1 MDEHGAEPRGVTV
14 SIRSVRWEQKS
25 GEIVTAK
32 GSRKTEKETRMAI
45 LSDKTALVTG
55 GARGVEA
62 HAGRRSHHHDRLV
75 RGRAHDDAR
84 LGALRGHEG
93 SRQDVYAGV
102 VPRGGEPRHHGQ

>member
-55 GARGVEA
+55 GSRGIGAAIAQRLAADGARVAIPATKVG
-62 HAGRRSHHHDRLV
+62 
-75 RGRAHDDAR
+75 DA
-84 LGALRGHEG
+84 A
-93 SRQDVYAGV
+93 
-102 VPRGGEPRHHGQ
+102 PRGGKEIESAGGRAIASQSEAA